1 VNDLPLADSYPLGGV
16 LWTML
21 VFFAWIF
28 WIIIAI
34 RIFSDIFRRHDMSGF
49 AKVMWSIFIIIAPF
63 LGVFVYL
70 LAYHQGIAERDMAS
84 AQAAQQQMDSYVRSV
99 AGGSADQIE
108 KAKGL
113 LDSGA
118 ITQAEFDQIK
128 AKALASG

>member
-1 VNDLPLADSYPLGGV
+1 VNDLPLASDYPLGGV
-16 LWTML
+16 IWTML
-21 VFFAWIF
+21 VFFAWVF

-49 AKVMWSIFIIIAPF
+49 GKVMWSIFVILVPF

-84 AQAAQQQMDSYVRSV
+84 AQAAQSQMDSYVRSV
-99 AGGSADQIE
+99 AGGSAEEIA

-128 AKALASG
+128 ARARAAG